1 MRFLT
6 DADAQLVFA
15 FWLGVVVVAMALVM
29 LTVIV
34 CMRRAMLR
42 RERIHRQAAA
52 RWRALL
58 EKAAGGTATGIP
70 ALPATELSG
79 FLEAWNH
86 VHDDLGGR
94 IVPGLQR
101 IARELDL
108 AHRLQARLAHGGLH
122 DRVVALVALGH
133 LRDPASFDRIARH
146 LGDRSAIVSLSAARA
161 LMLVDARR
169 AVAMF
174 VPQIVHRQDWS
185 QSGVAAI
192 LKEAGPDAVSHELG
206 EATLQANADVAPRLV
221 RFLADVSP
229 EAAAP
234 VIRRI
239 LRTSQDEH
247 LLSTCLQV
255 VHEAD
260 DLPLVR
266 EMLGRERWH
275 VRMHAASALGR
286 IGVPDDEQRLLPLLS
301 DAQWWVRYRAA
312 QALARLPSVGDVE
325 LARIRAEQTDRFA
338 CDILDQ
344 VIAEK
349 AMGV

>member
-42 RERIHRQAAA
+42 RERIHRQAAE
-52 RWRALL
+52 RWRKVL
-58 EKAAGGTATGIP
+58 EEAAHGVAVSAP
-70 ALPATELSG
+70 ALPARELTG
-79 FLEAWNH
+79 FLEVWNH
-86 VHDDLGGR
+86 VHDGVDGR
-94 IVPGLQR
+94 VVPGLQR
-101 IARELDL
+101 IAREVDL
-108 AHRLQARLAHGGLH
+108 ARRLEDGLAHGGLH
-122 DRVVALVALGH
+122 NRVVTLIALGYLRNRGAFDRV
-133 LRDPASFDRIARH
+133 ARY
-146 LGDRSAIVSLSAARA
+146 LNDRSAIVSLSAARA
-161 LMLVDARR
+161 LMLIDPQR

-174 VPQIVHRQDWS
+174 VPQIVLRQDWS

-192 LKEAGPDAVSHELG
+192 LKEAGPEAVSHELG
-206 EATLQANADVAPRLV
+206 EVALQANADVAPRLV

-229 EAAAP
+229 QAAAP

-239 LRTSQDEH
+239 LRSSHDEH

-255 VHEAD
+255 VTDTAE
-260 DLPLVR
+260 LPLVR
-266 EMLGRERWH
+266 ELLGRERWH

-286 IGVPDDEQRLLPLLS
+286 IGAADDEQRLLPLLA